1 MNRSS
6 QDRNYRA
13 FWKKFIK
20 EGSQEA
26 LSVIYFN
33 HFDLLFTFGLKYTSD
48 RQTIEDSI
56 QNIFSYFLK
65 VRKSLGPV
73 NNIPGFLL
81 KCFRRQL
88 FIELKKQKKLL
99 LTENFPEDHFNYSNS
114 PEQDFIDHEEYDH
127 LRTVVNQCI
136 TNLTVKQQEI
146 IYLRFECELSY
157 EDIANIL
164 EITVE
169 SCHKSVYRS
178 INAIRIEAEKILC
191 TRRKQILGFDTDLE

>member
-1 MNRSS
+1 MNRNS
-6 QDRNYRA
+6 QDRNYSS
-13 FWKKFIK
+13 FWKKFIT

-26 LSVIYFN
+26 LSLIYFN
-33 HFDLLFTFGLKYTSD
+33 HFDLLFNFGLKYTSD
-48 RQTIEDSI
+48 SQTVEDSI

-99 LTENFPEDHFNYSNS
+99 LTETFPEDHLNYSNS
-114 PEQDFIDHEEYDH
+114 PEQDFIDQEEADQ
-127 LRTVVNQCI
+127 LRTVIKQCI
-136 TNLTVKQQEI
+136 SNLTGKQQEI

-178 INAIRIEAEKILC
+178 INAIRIEAEKNLC
-191 TRRKQILGFDTDLE
+191 TREKQISGFDTDLE

>member
-1 MNRSS
+1 MIRSS
-6 QDRNYRA
+6 KVQNYSL
-13 FWKKFIK
+13 FWKKFIT

-26 LSVIYFN
+26 LSLIYFN
-33 HFDLLFTFGLKYTSD
+33 HFDLLFNFGLKYTSD

-65 VRKSLGPV
+65 NRKSLGPV
-73 NNIPGFLL
+73 NNIPGYLL
-81 KCFRRQL
+81 TCFRRQL
-88 FIELKKQKKLL
+88 FIELKKQKKLFL
-99 LTENFPEDHFNYSNS
+99 IENFPEDHFNFYNS
-114 PEQDFIDHEEYDH
+114 PEQDLIDHEEDNQ

-136 TNLTVKQQEI
+136 SNLTVKQQEI

-157 EDIANIL
+157 EDIAKIL

-169 SCHKSVYRS
+169 SCYKLVYRS

-191 TRRKQILGFDTDLE
+191 KKGRTNIRFDIDQK